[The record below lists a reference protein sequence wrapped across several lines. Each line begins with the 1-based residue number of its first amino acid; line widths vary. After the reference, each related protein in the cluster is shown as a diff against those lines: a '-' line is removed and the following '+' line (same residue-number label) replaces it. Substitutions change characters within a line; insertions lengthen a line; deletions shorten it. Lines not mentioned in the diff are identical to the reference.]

1 MKKILV
7 LILVAALAAPVMS
20 FSTSHSQDI
29 AGGCNTCH
37 TPHNANTSAGVPL
50 WDNDITLVTT
60 GFTLYGGATT
70 DITGSTVLCMTC
82 HDGSNAGSTSVNSAD
97 LSNMHPV
104 SLEVTAVA
112 GEMQLPTGN
121 VILETTA
128 LEDRIECGSCH
139 DIHTTAATT
148 SVAGALRGTAATICS
163 ECHLK

>member
-1 MKKILV
+1 MKKVLV
-7 LILVAALAAPVMS
+7 LVLVAALVVPAMA
-20 FSTSHSQDI
+20 FTTSHSQDI

-37 TPHNANTSAGVPL
+37 TAHNANTTAGAPL

-60 GFTLYGGATT
+60 GFTLYQGGTT
-70 DITGSTVLCMTC
+70 ISGSTILCMTC
-82 HDGSNAGSTSVNSAD
+82 HDGSNAGSSSVASSD

-121 VILETTA
+121 VILETTL

-148 SVAGALRGTAATICS
+148 SVAGALRGTAATICV